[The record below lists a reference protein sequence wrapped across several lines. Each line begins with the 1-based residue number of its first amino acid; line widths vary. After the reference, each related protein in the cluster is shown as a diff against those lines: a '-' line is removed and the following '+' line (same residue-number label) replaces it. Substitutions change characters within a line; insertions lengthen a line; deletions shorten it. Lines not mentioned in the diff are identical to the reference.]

1 MKLLILISL
10 LGLCSCLGNSSKG
23 SSSGSVTSG
32 NSTANPQRAYVQ
44 SIQSQIPANLQSN
57 KTHVRRLQLFKEII
71 KTVLLAVVA
80 TILLSFL
87 VACIIKL
94 LNVTPNKTIVDWFNY
109 LFAEKILSLSI
120 AVLFITTGNFIFVKG
135 YWFVPVKKVSEVR
148 FYILL
153 TLSFTVGILFLILLQ
168 KFGINT

>member
-1 MKLLILISL
+1 MKVKQAELTRSLRKSVLEPISDTS
-10 LGLCSCLGNSSKG
+10 GDGNSKENTPKQ
-23 SSSGSVTSG
+23 VDQ
-32 NSTANPQRAYVQ
+32 NSNDNQD
-44 SIQSQIPANLQSN
+44 SN